1 MTRSAPFTIA
11 VLVAVAAVLLATLVV
26 PVLVGVGKILIV
38 VCIVLLLAT
47 ASGLIGFGARK
58 R

>member
-1 MTRSAPFTIA
+1 VTRSAPFTIA

>member
-1 MTRSAPFTIA
+1 MKRSAPFTIA